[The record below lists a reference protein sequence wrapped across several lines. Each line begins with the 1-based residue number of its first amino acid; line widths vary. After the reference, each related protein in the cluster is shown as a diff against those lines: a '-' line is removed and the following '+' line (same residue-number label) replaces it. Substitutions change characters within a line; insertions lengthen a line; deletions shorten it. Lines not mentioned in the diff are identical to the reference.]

1 MSLMSKLLTSTVIAT
16 IALSANTQV
25 DNKVLLN
32 YIKRNIVKNPQVE
45 VKGIKVLEKK
55 THKDIPGWD
64 VYLTTM
70 QLKFHKKD
78 IDAPEMIFVKDG
90 LATGHLV
97 NLKTGRDYRN
107 EIKPT
112 VPESM
117 YDDAHLLFGN
127 KNAKHKILIF
137 SDPQCPF
144 CQDVVPGIFAAAKKN
159 PDVLAIYYYHLPL
172 KRIHPVSDT
181 LTRIMHVAQKEEKND
196 VVEKMYSLKI
206 NPRETDIK
214 KILPAVKKH
223 TGYDITEEKIK
234 SKEVNEA
241 MKADEKAAGRMMVSG
256 TPTIYIDGQWD
267 KMRDGY
273 KKFIK

>member
-25 DNKVLLN
+25 DNKALLK
-32 YIKRNIVKNPQVE
+32 YIKRNVVKNPQVE
-45 VKGIKVLEKK
+45 VKGIKVIEKK

-70 QLKFHKKD
+70 QLKFQNKD
-78 IDAPEMIFVKDG
+78 IDAPEMIFVNKEG

-112 VPESM
+112 VPNEM
-117 YDDAHLLFGN
+117 YDDAHLLLGN

-144 CQDVVPGIFAAAKKN
+144 CQDVVPGILAAAKKN
-159 PDVLAIYYYHLPL
+159 PDLMAVYYYHLPL
-172 KRIHPVSDT
+172 KRIHPVSET
-181 LTRIMHVAQKEEKND
+181 LTRIMRVAQNEGKTD

-206 NPRETDIK
+206 DPRETTTRK
-214 KILPAVKKH
+214 RSLQR
-223 TGYDITEEKIK
+223 
-234 SKEVNEA
+234 SKNIQD
-241 MKADEKAAGRMMVSG
+241 MISPKPR
-256 TPTIYIDGQWD
+256 
-267 KMRDGY
+267 
-273 KKFIK
+273 

>member
-1 MSLMSKLLTSTVIAT
+1 MSLMSKLLTSTLVAT
-16 IALSANTQV
+16 IALSANTSV
-25 DNKVLLN
+25 DDKVLLN
-32 YIKRNIVKNPQVE
+32 YISRNIVKNPQVE

-70 QLKFHKKD
+70 QLKFQKKD

-112 VPESM
+112 VPESL
-117 YDDAHLLFGN
+117 YDDAHLLFGG

-144 CQDVVPGIFAAAKKN
+144 CQEVVPEIFAAAKKS
-159 PDVLAIYYYHLPL
+159 PDLMAVYYYHLPL
-172 KRIHPVSDT
+172 KRIHPVSGT
-181 LTRIMHVAQKEEKND
+181 LTAIMHAAQSEGKFD
-196 VVEKMYSLKI
+196 VVEKIYTLKI
-206 NPRETDIK
+206 NPGETDVK
-214 KILPAVKKH
+214 KIIAAVKKH
-223 TGYDITEEKIK
+223 TGYVISEEKIK
-234 SKEVNEA
+234 SKEVVDA
-241 MKADEKAAGRMMVSG
+241 LKADEKAAGRMMVSG
-256 TPTIYIDGQWD
+256 TPTVYIDGQWD
-267 KMRDGY
+267 KMRNGY
-273 KKFIK
+273 KKLK

>member
-32 YIKRNIVKNPQVE
+32 YIKRNVVKNPQVQ
-45 VKGIKVLEKK
+45 VKGIKILEKK
-55 THKDIPGWD
+55 TNKDLPGWD
-64 VYLTTM
+64 IYLTTM
-70 QLKFHKKD
+70 QLKFQKKE

-127 KNAKHKILIF
+127 KNAKHKVLIF

-144 CQDVVPGIFAAAKKN
+144 CQDVVPEIFKAAKKN
-159 PDVLAIYYYHLPL
+159 PDLIAVYYYHLPL
-172 KRIHPVSDT
+172 MRIHPVSGT
-181 LTRIMHVAQKEEKND
+181 LTRIMHVAQKEGRTD
-196 VVEKMYSLKI
+196 VVEKMYTLKI
-206 NPRETDIK
+206 DPRETNVK
-214 KILPAVKKH
+214 KIIAAVKKH
-223 TGYDITEEKIK
+223 TGYDITEAKINA
-234 SKEVNEA
+234 KEVTDA
-241 MKADEKAAGRMMVSG
+241 MKADEKAAVRMTVSG
-256 TPTIYIDGQWD
+256 TPTVYIDGKWD
-267 KMRDGY
+267 KMRNGY
-273 KKFIK
+273 KKLK